1 MQWCFFIYFKLS
13 QKKPRTIR
21 LIDIANVVQVDKVQ
35 YERVLSYIDHG
46 KREGATLLTGGRP
59 CGQKE
64 KGYYIEP
71 TVFTNVKEDMI
82 IAKEEIFGPVMC
94 LMKFKCVTNRLL
106 VTLQTKLV
114 VMAH

>member
-1 MQWCFFIYFKLS
+1 MLLC
-13 QKKPRTIR
+13 
-21 LIDIANVVQVDKVQ
+21 VQVDKVQ

-71 TVFTNVKEDMI
+71 TVFTNVMEDMI
-82 IAKEEIFGPVMC
+82 VAKEEIFGPVMC